1 MKNGHGPL
9 LSMKQLYKPQQSPRY
24 LQKKMYKASTQLV
37 LDDTCQDDYNSE
49 DVIDTGV
56 KL

>member
-9 LSMKQLYKPQQSPRY
+9 LSMKQLCNPSSLRAIYK
-24 LQKKMYKASTQLV
+24 KKMYKASTQLV
-37 LDDTCQDDYNSE
+37 LDDTCQDDYNSK

-56 KL
+56 KF